1 MNPEIK
7 QRWAAA
13 LLSGK
18 YAQTRYVMY
27 RHWWPA
33 SDVKLPNE
41 EFCVIGVLYDLMFQE
56 LYGSTLAKEYAKS
69 DTKLWQEY
77 GQAMNKWAG
86 LTDED
91 WGVGPGL
98 PARAQ
103 EKNDSGVDFSAL
115 AQFIMEAA

>member
-1 MNPEIK
+1 MKSDIK
-7 QRWAAA
+7 KRWADA
-13 LLSGK
+13 LRSGK
-18 YAQTRYVMY
+18 YTQTRYVMY

-56 LYGSTLAKEYAKS
+56 LYGSTIAKEYAKS

-77 GQAMNKWAG
+77 GQTMNKWAG
-86 LTDED
+86 LTDDD
-91 WGVGPGL
+91 WGTGPGL

-103 EKNDSGVDFSAL
+103 EKNDAGATFAEL
-115 AQFIMEAA
+115 ATFIEEAA